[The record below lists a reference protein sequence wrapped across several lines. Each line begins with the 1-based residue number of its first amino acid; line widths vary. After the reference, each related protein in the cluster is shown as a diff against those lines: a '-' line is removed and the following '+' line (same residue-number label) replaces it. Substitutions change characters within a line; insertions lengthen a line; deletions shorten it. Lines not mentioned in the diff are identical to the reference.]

1 MVLVSCVEVDALL
14 AGTVS
19 GLVSGLIVAFTVA
32 AVTRL
37 NRRRF
42 ELRKIGDNDTAV
54 LVNQGWMPVLLGN
67 TLFLNSAGEELRQAA
82 DPEIP
87 IAQSFLKPNDDLVVC
102 LGGRPAGSTV
112 FFTYRPTIWFPHR
125 RKRLAK
131 LATEAREIGPF
142 LTQRNRPRHWKE
154 CTLTVTL

>member
-1 MVLVSCVEVDALL
+1 MDVDALL
-14 AGTVS
+14 SGTVS

-54 LVNQGWMPVLLGN
+54 LVNQGWIPVLLGHS
-67 TLFLNSAGEELRQAA
+67 LFQNSVGEELRHAA
-82 DPEIP
+82 DPEFP
-87 IAQSFLKPNDDLVVC
+87 VAQSFLKPNDDLVVC
-102 LGGRPAGSTV
+102 LGGHPAGSTV
-112 FFTYRPTIWFPHR
+112 FFTYRPTFWFPHR
-125 RKRLAK
+125 KKRIAK

-142 LTQRNRPRHWKE
+142 LTQRNRPRRWRE
-154 CTLTVTL
+154 YTVIVTL